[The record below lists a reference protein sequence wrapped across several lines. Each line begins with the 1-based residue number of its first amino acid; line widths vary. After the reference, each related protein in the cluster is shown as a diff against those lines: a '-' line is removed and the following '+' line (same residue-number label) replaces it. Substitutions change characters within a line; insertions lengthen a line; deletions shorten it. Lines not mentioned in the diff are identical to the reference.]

1 MQRYKI
7 ILKRQNKI
15 KNYFSVS
22 VTLFSFAKAIFTL
35 TRNIQYY
42 NALSVNIILY
52 TLI

>member
-22 VTLFSFAKAIFTL
+22 VTLFSFAKTIFTL